1 MIEFINYLERM
12 IEGCESLGSLDRE
25 KATYQA
31 VLKEYRKQCNMPI
44 VVRCA
49 SCKNDSNFS
58 ESGKQEICIEGEYRY
73 VTATICNSCGAAIEI
88 EFFD

>member
-12 IEGCESLGSLDRE
+12 IEGCESLGGLDRE

-44 VVRCA
+44 VGA
-49 SCKNDSNFS
+49 SFNQKN
-58 ESGKQEICIEGEYRY
+58 
-73 VTATICNSCGAAIEI
+73 
-88 EFFD
+88 